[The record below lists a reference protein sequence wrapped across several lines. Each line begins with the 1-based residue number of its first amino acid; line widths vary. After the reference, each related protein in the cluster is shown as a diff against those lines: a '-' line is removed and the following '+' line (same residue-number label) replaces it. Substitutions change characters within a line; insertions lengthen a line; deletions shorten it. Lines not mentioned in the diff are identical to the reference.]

1 MFTGHARYA
10 RPLLREESLL
20 DAAQEERPV
29 ISSAR
34 LGAGPGTSPSE
45 ETTTS
50 EQESLQLV
58 GRSELLDRAVNLVE
72 VGGNVLLFGAD
83 GCGRTAFLHEV
94 VRRLATEKR
103 VTRLIDGSGVDEPQR
118 LVGHI
123 VRACG
128 LTVPSDLDVPSMLGC
143 LPPPAAEHRVI
154 AIDDLEISVG
164 QELFGRWH
172 RHLWRLG
179 AQWVVVGGGDDPTP
193 YLDAGADEWWE
204 DGILPVP
211 ALTST
216 EARELVLRR
225 LQAAGV
231 ACPCP
236 DQLIAAARGNP
247 RDLIRR
253 VRSLLL
259 SEMASR
265 AEAAPPSAAGGGWV
279 GRTDGLLADE
289 LSADE
294 TRMVGVLRACG
305 SFSLADRT
313 VIDELGWAYG
323 KTHRIANELVRRGVL
338 HRAGAPGDVGRPRV
352 IYSLTAATGSGRT
365 GGG

>member
-1 MFTGHARYA
+1 
-10 RPLLREESLL
+10 
-20 DAAQEERPV
+20 V
-29 ISSAR
+29 
-34 LGAGPGTSPSE
+34 PGTSTTIEGTSNSE
-45 ETTTS
+45 EG
-50 EQESLQLV
+50 LHLV
-58 GRSELLDRAVNLVE
+58 GRSELLDRAVNLLL

-83 GCGRTAFLHEV
+83 GCGRTAVLHEV
-94 VRRLATEKR
+94 VHRLAAEQRAT
-103 VTRLIDGSGVDEPQR
+103 VLIDGSGVDEPQR
-118 LVGHI
+118 LVGLI

-128 LTVPSDLDVPSMLGC
+128 LTVPADLDVPSMLGC
-143 LPPPAAEHRVI
+143 LPAPAATQRVI
-154 AIDDLEISVG
+154 AIDDLEVSAG
-164 QELFGRWH
+164 QEFFGKWH

-193 YLDAGADEWWE
+193 YLDAGADDWWE
-204 DGILPVP
+204 DGILAVP
-211 ALTST
+211 ALGAA

-225 LQAAGV
+225 LEAAGV
-231 ACPCP
+231 ECPCP

-253 VRSLLL
+253 VRSLLV

-265 AEAAPPSAAGGGWV
+265 AEMAPPSRASGGWG
-279 GRTDGLLADE
+279 GRTDGPLADE

-294 TRMVGVLRACG
+294 TRMVAVLRACG

-338 HRAGAPGDVGRPRV
+338 HRAGAPQDVGRPRV
-352 IYSLTAATGSGRT
+352 IYSLTAAPGSGRT
-365 GGG
+365 AGG

>member
-1 MFTGHARYA
+1 
-10 RPLLREESLL
+10 
-20 DAAQEERPV
+20 V
-29 ISSAR
+29 ISSVR
-34 LGAGPGTSPSE
+34 LVPTPGTSTIEGSIP
-45 ETTTS
+45 S
-50 EQESLQLV
+50 EQEGLPLI
-58 GRSELLDRAVNLVE
+58 GRTELLDRAVNLVL
-72 VGGNVLLFGAD
+72 VGGNVLLFGSD
-83 GCGRTAFLHEV
+83 GCGRTAVLHEIV
-94 VRRLATEKR
+94 HRLATEER
-103 VTRLIDGSGVDEPQR
+103 APVLIDGSGVDEPRR
-118 LVGHI
+118 LVGLI

-128 LTVPSDLDVPSMLGC
+128 LTVPADLDVPGMLGC
-143 LPPPAAEHRVI
+143 LPAPAAAQRVI
-154 AIDDLEISVG
+154 AIDDLEVSAG

-193 YLDAGADEWWE
+193 YLDAGADDWWE

-211 ALTST
+211 ALGEA

-231 ACPCP
+231 GCPCP

-259 SEMASR
+259 SEMTSR
-265 AEAAPPSAAGGGWV
+265 AEVVPPSRTSGGWG
-279 GRTDGLLADE
+279 GRTDGPLADE
-289 LSADE
+289 LSDDE
-294 TRMVGVLRACG
+294 TRMVAVLRACG

-313 VIDELGWAYG
+313 VLDELGWAYG

-338 HRAGAPGDVGRPRV
+338 HRAGAPQDVGRPRV
-352 IYSLTAATGSGRT
+352 IYSLTAAPGSGRT
-365 GGG
+365 AGG

>member
-1 MFTGHARYA
+1 
-10 RPLLREESLL
+10 
-20 DAAQEERPV
+20 V
-29 ISSAR
+29 ISTVRPTPA
-34 LGAGPGTSPSE
+34 PGTSTIE
-45 ETTTS
+45 ATTTG
-50 EQESLQLV
+50 EQEGLPLV
-58 GRSELLDRAVNLVE
+58 GRSELLDRAVNLVL

-83 GCGRTAFLHEV
+83 GCGRTAILHEV
-94 VRRLATEKR
+94 VHRLATEER
-103 VTRLIDGSGVDEPQR
+103 GTVLIDGSGVDEPRR
-118 LVGHI
+118 LVALI

-128 LTVPSDLDVPSMLGC
+128 LTVPADLDVPSMLGC
-143 LPPPAAEHRVI
+143 LPAPATAQRVI
-154 AIDDLEISVG
+154 AIDDLEVSAG

-179 AQWVVVGGGDDPTP
+179 AQWVAVGGGDDPTP

-211 ALTST
+211 ALGAS
-216 EARELVLRR
+216 EARELVIRR

-231 ACPCP
+231 DCPCP

-247 RDLIRR
+247 RDLVRR
-253 VRSLLL
+253 VRSLLIT
-259 SEMASR
+259 EMASR
-265 AEAAPPSAAGGGWV
+265 TQGPVPSGMGGGW
-279 GRTDGLLADE
+279 GGGTGGPLADE

-294 TRMVGVLRACG
+294 TRMVAVLRACG

-338 HRAGAPGDVGRPRV
+338 HRAGAPQDVGRPRV
-352 IYSLTAATGSGRT
+352 IYSLTAAPGSGRSA
-365 GGG
+365 GG

>member
-1 MFTGHARYA
+1 M
-10 RPLLREESLL
+10 
-20 DAAQEERPV
+20 
-29 ISSAR
+29 ISSVR
-34 LGAGPGTSPSE
+34 LVPTPGTSTIEGSIP
-45 ETTTS
+45 S
-50 EQESLQLV
+50 EQEGLPLI
-58 GRSELLDRAVNLVE
+58 GRTELLDRAVNLVL
-72 VGGNVLLFGAD
+72 VGGNVLLFGSD
-83 GCGRTAFLHEV
+83 GCGRTAVLHEIV
-94 VRRLATEKR
+94 HRLATEER
-103 VTRLIDGSGVDEPQR
+103 APVLIDGSGVDEPRR
-118 LVGHI
+118 LVGLI

-128 LTVPSDLDVPSMLGC
+128 LTVPADLDVPGMLGC
-143 LPPPAAEHRVI
+143 LPAPAAAQRVI
-154 AIDDLEISVG
+154 AIDDLEVSAG

-193 YLDAGADEWWE
+193 YLDAGADDWWE

-211 ALTST
+211 ALGEA

-231 ACPCP
+231 GCPCP

-259 SEMASR
+259 SEMTSR
-265 AEAAPPSAAGGGWV
+265 AEVVPPSRTSGGWA
-279 GRTDGLLADE
+279 GRTDGPLADE

-294 TRMVGVLRACG
+294 SRMVAVLRACG

-338 HRAGAPGDVGRPRV
+338 HRAGAPQDVGRPRV
-352 IYSLTAATGSGRT
+352 IYSLTAAPGSGRT
-365 GGG
+365 AGG

>member
-1 MFTGHARYA
+1 VISTV
-10 RPLLREESLL
+10 
-20 DAAQEERPV
+20 RPV
-29 ISSAR
+29 PT
-34 LGAGPGTSPSE
+34 PGTS
-45 ETTTS
+45 TTEGTTLG
-50 EQESLQLV
+50 EQEGLPLV
-58 GRSELLDRAVNLVE
+58 GRSELLDRAVNLVL

-83 GCGRTAFLHEV
+83 GCGRTAVLHEV
-94 VRRLATEKR
+94 VHRLATEQR
-103 VTRLIDGSGVDEPQR
+103 ATVLIDGSGVDEPRR
-118 LVGHI
+118 LVGLI

-128 LTVPSDLDVPSMLGC
+128 LTIPADLDVPSMLGS
-143 LPPPAAEHRVI
+143 LPSPAAAQRLI
-154 AIDDLEISVG
+154 AIDDLEVSAG

-193 YLDAGADEWWE
+193 YLDAGADDWWE

-211 ALTST
+211 ALGVA

-225 LQAAGV
+225 LQAGGV
-231 ACPCP
+231 GCSCP

-253 VRSLLL
+253 VRTLLL

-265 AEAAPPSAAGGGWV
+265 AEMAPPSRASGGWG
-279 GRTDGLLADE
+279 GRTDGPLADE

-294 TRMVGVLRACG
+294 TRMVAVLRACG

-313 VIDELGWAYG
+313 VLDELGWAYG

-352 IYSLTAATGSGRT
+352 IYSLTAAPGSGRT
-365 GGG
+365 ASG

>member
-1 MFTGHARYA
+1 MIPTV
-10 RPLLREESLL
+10 RP
-20 DAAQEERPV
+20 APA
-29 ISSAR
+29 
-34 LGAGPGTSPSE
+34 PGTSTIE
-45 ETTTS
+45 GTTTG
-50 EQESLQLV
+50 EQEGVPLV
-58 GRSELLDRAVNLVE
+58 GRSELLDRAVNLVL

-83 GCGRTAFLHEV
+83 GCGRTAVLHEV
-94 VRRLATEKR
+94 VRRLATEER
-103 VTRLIDGSGVDEPQR
+103 ATVLIDGSGVDEPRR
-118 LVGHI
+118 LVGLI

-128 LTVPSDLDVPSMLGC
+128 LTVPADLDVPSMLGC
-143 LPPPAAEHRVI
+143 LPAPAAAQRVI
-154 AIDDLEISVG
+154 AIDDLEVSAG

-193 YLDAGADEWWE
+193 YLDAGADDWWE

-211 ALTST
+211 ALGAA

-225 LQAAGV
+225 LHAAGV
-231 ACPCP
+231 ECPCP

-265 AEAAPPSAAGGGWV
+265 TEMAPPSGASGGWG
-279 GRTDGLLADE
+279 GRTDGPLADE

-294 TRMVGVLRACG
+294 TRVVAVLRACG

-338 HRAGAPGDVGRPRV
+338 HRAGAPQDVGRPRV
-352 IYSLTAATGSGRT
+352 IYSLTAAPGSGRT
-365 GGG
+365 AGG

>member
-1 MFTGHARYA
+1 MISTV
-10 RPLLREESLL
+10 
-20 DAAQEERPV
+20 RPV
-29 ISSAR
+29 PA
-34 LGAGPGTSPSE
+34 PGTSTTE
-45 ETTTS
+45 GTTTG
-50 EQESLQLV
+50 EQEGLPLV
-58 GRSELLDRAVNLVE
+58 GRSELLDRAVNLVL

-83 GCGRTAFLHEV
+83 GCGRTAVLHEV
-94 VRRLATEKR
+94 VHRLATEER
-103 VTRLIDGSGVDEPQR
+103 PTVLIDGSGVDEPRR
-118 LVGHI
+118 LVGLI

-128 LTVPSDLDVPSMLGC
+128 LTVPADLDVPSMLGC
-143 LPPPAAEHRVI
+143 LPPPAAAPRVI
-154 AIDDLEISVG
+154 AIDDLEVAAG

-193 YLDAGADEWWE
+193 YLDAGADDWWE

-211 ALTST
+211 ALGAA

-231 ACPCP
+231 ECPCP
-236 DQLIAAARGNP
+236 DQLIAAARGNA

-265 AEAAPPSAAGGGWV
+265 AEMASPSGASEAWG
-279 GRTDGLLADE
+279 GRTDGPLADE

-294 TRMVGVLRACG
+294 TRMVAVLRACG

-313 VIDELGWAYG
+313 VLDELGWAYG

-352 IYSLTAATGSGRT
+352 IYSLTAAPGSGRAA
-365 GGG
+365 GG